1 VVSNARGFLP
11 NERAPWPSVVRNR
24 PKAWVAKP
32 TLHAPSQRVKFAGA
46 EKTPAE
52 IAGKTVRERLAPLAA

>member
-1 VVSNARGFLP
+1 VAVRGQK
-11 NERAPWPSVVRNR
+11 PSYSVGFSPRTTTAAMTGGETHTPR
-24 PKAWVAKP
+24 
-32 TLHAPSQRVKFAGA
+32 PSQRVKFAGA